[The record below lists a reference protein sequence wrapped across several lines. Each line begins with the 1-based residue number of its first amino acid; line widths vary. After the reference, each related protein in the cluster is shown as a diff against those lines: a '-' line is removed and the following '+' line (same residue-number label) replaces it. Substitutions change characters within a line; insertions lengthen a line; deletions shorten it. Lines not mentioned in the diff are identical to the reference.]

1 MATPNSYRCVSD
13 RFNVGKATAWRS
25 VQKVVHV
32 LYKKITSFIKWPTI
46 EEAQQSMDTMEQQ
59 YGFPNVIGAVD
70 GTHVK
75 ITAPQEHSESYIN
88 RKGFHSIQLQVICN
102 PQLQF
107 IHCYAGQVGSVH
119 DMRVFKLSKFENM
132 CTDANFPHDCHILG
146 DAAYRL
152 TKYVM
157 VPFKDNGHLSERQK
171 YFNVRLSSAR
181 MIVERSLGLLK
192 VVLEVY

>member
-1 MATPNSYRCVSD
+1 MHFRMKRSTFQILLELLRPSLWKQSNRYGRQPISPEKQLLIAIRIMATPNSYRCVSD

-25 VQKVVHV
+25 VQKIVHA

-107 IHCYAGQVGSVH
+107 IHCYAGQV
-119 DMRVFKLSKFENM
+119 MQ
-132 CTDANFPHDCHILG
+132 HI
-146 DAAYRL
+146 D
-152 TKYVM
+152 
-157 VPFKDNGHLSERQK
+157 
-171 YFNVRLSSAR
+171 
-181 MIVERSLGLLK
+181 
-192 VVLEVY
+192 